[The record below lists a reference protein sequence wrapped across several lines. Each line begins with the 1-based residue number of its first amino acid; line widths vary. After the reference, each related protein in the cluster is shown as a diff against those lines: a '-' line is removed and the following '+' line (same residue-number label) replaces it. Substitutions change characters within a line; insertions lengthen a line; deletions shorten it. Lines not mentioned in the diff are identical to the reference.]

1 MSILVK
7 AHPAPAARTKETKQM
22 AYLYAALLVVLA
34 VTQLFTF
41 DEFIEL
47 VPAFHLPFGAG
58 FTYALAPLIV
68 AAEVFAIPFL
78 LRMQLSVAFRWLSM
92 LCGWFVAAMWTF
104 ISFWVVL
111 TYPPVETIG
120 YFGTIV
126 TLVPGWWAV
135 CVGLALCILAVWA
148 SWGLWPG
155 RRTKK

>member
-7 AHPAPAARTKETKQM
+7 ATPAPPARTKETKQV
-22 AYLYAALLVVLA
+22 AYIFAGLLVVLA

-47 VPAFHLPFGAG
+47 VPAFNLPFGTG

-78 LRMQLSVAFRWLSM
+78 LRMQLSIAFRWLSM
-92 LCGWFVAAMWTF
+92 LCGWFVALIWTF
-104 ISFWVVL
+104 ISFWIVL
-111 TYPPVETIG
+111 TYPPVETVG

-126 TLVPGWWAV
+126 TLIPGWWAV
-135 CVGLALCILAVWA
+135 FVGFALCILAAWT